1 MRSHESH
8 EELIILELQTKRA
21 EQEKAHIRANRRRGG
36 YGHGRPPSAA
46 TPSGRH
52 AHRVSSLQPAAGQE
66 AVTRIGATTLPSAWL
81 LSARTPK
88 TAIREIDQET
98 LIPFSN

>member
-1 MRSHESH
+1 MRSHESD
-8 EELIILELQTKRA
+8 EELINRELQTKRA
-21 EQEKAHIRANRRRGG
+21 EQEKDHIRADRRR
-36 YGHGRPPSAA
+36 RPPSAA

-66 AVTRIGATTLPSAWL
+66 AVARIGATTLPSAWL